1 MVINTEYI
9 TSHYTRTSKLGNVH
23 TYYRNKT
30 IIVLRCDS
38 CGLLF
43 KRDKGSIAP
52 TRLTNQFY
60 HVCSNCNAKK
70 FAQEKGVESRKIWEM
85 PASSLKSLAQL

>member
-1 MVINTEYI
+1 MVINTEYV
-9 TSHYTRTSKLGNVH
+9 TSNYTRTSKLGNVH

-30 IIVLRCDS
+30 IIVLRCDA

-43 KRDKGSIAP
+43 KRDKGLIAP
-52 TRLTNQFY
+52 ARLTNQFY